1 VVAVA
6 DDDDINEVLE
16 EIRAFTAEFRETTQQ
31 TIAEAAKERADAT
44 ESKDERE
51 KERRS
56 GEHGR
61 DWQTLQQRIDMGKT
75 TEQDI
80 TSGVDHSPEAVAVR
94 RVLGASLSQG
104 RAMFADMVDK
114 EEGEFAE
121 LQRAQAELARTMER
135 LRELNRNL

>member
-1 VVAVA
+1 
-6 DDDDINEVLE
+6 
-16 EIRAFTAEFRETTQQ
+16 
-31 TIAEAAKERADAT
+31 
-44 ESKDERE
+44 
-51 KERRS
+51 
-56 GEHGR
+56 
-61 DWQTLQQRIDMGKT
+61 
-75 TEQDI
+75 
-80 TSGVDHSPEAVAVR
+80 VAVR